1 MEQTDKNKDL
11 LARQLLKDAGLQKPS
26 SNFSY
31 TVLQAISKEEVTV
44 APYKPLISKSIL
56 WLSFLTIIVSCV
68 LVFFLFEP
76 SSTSILDGLTLED
89 YKLPEYDLPVFSF
102 SNILLYA
109 IGFMS
114 LFILQVPFLK
124 HYFIKE
130 Y

>member
-1 MEQTDKNKDL
+1 MEQTDKNNDL
-11 LARQLLKDAGLQKPS
+11 FARQLLKDAGLQKPS

-31 TVLQAISKEEVTV
+31 TLLQAISKEEVTV
-44 APYKPLISKSIL
+44 TPYKPLISKSIL
-56 WLSFLTIIVSCV
+56 WLSFLTIIFSCV
-68 LVFFLFEP
+68 LVFFLSEP
-76 SSTSILDGLTLED
+76 SSTSIFDGLTLEG

-102 SNILLYA
+102 SNILLYG

-124 HYFIKE
+124 HYFIKK

>member
-56 WLSFLTIIVSCV
+56 WLFFLTIIVSCV

-76 SSTSILDGLTLED
+76 SSTSIFDGLTLEG
-89 YKLPEYDLPVFSF
+89 YKLPKYDLPVFSF

-124 HYFIKE
+124 HYFIKK